1 MNTTQPNI
9 TDLAPI
15 AVRVPI
21 EELQTGDLVLTHG
34 MVVEITGPNRASD
47 RERDL
52 VSLPGTIRNADALR
66 NEDGAGFRWPYSGL
80 IEDDL
85 AWTIQSIRGLE
96 WSIAPR

>member
-1 MNTTQPNI
+1 MSTTQPNI
-9 TDLAPI
+9 TTLAPT

-21 EELQTGDLVLTHG
+21 EELRTGDLVLTHG

-47 RERDL
+47 LDRDL
-52 VSLPGTIRNADALR
+52 VSLPGIVRNADAIR
-66 NEDGAGFRWPYSGL
+66 NEGGTGFRWPYSGL
-80 IEDDL
+80 IEEDL